1 MGFNIE
7 KIRRDFPILQK
18 SIKGK
23 PIIYFDNAC
32 QSLRPKQVIDKILQY
47 YNEFP
52 ACGER
57 SHHKLGKQ
65 VDSAVIESRKT
76 LRKFFN
82 ARSDKEVV
90 FTKNTTEALNLVI
103 NGLGLKQG
111 DAVISSDKEHN
122 SNLLPL
128 QFLTKKGVDYKQFE
142 FGNID
147 DFQEKLSKET
157 KLVSV
162 VHVSNMDG
170 TVNPV
175 KEIIKI
181 AHDNGSLVLID
192 GAQSAPHKE
201 IDFKKLDCDFFAAS
215 GHKMLGPSGTGILLA
230 KEKLLENLNPLI
242 VGGSTVVETTYTSYE
257 FEELPHR
264 FEAGLQNY
272 AGIMGFGEAA
282 RYLSK
287 IGLKNIEKHE
297 HNLNRIATEALK
309 DKVDI
314 LGPAEAEKRSGIFS
328 FNIKKMSP
336 HDIAIILDHSSNI
349 MMRSGAHCDH
359 SWFNAH
365 NMKGSA
371 RASFYLYNTEEEINA
386 FIEEINK
393 IKKHLS

>member
-1 MGFNIE
+1 MGFNVE
-7 KIRRDFPILQK
+7 KIRKDFPILEK

-32 QSLRPKQVIDKILQY
+32 QSLRPNQVVEKILQY
-47 YNEFP
+47 YKEFP

-57 SHHKLGKQ
+57 AIHKLGKE
-65 VDSAVIESRKT
+65 VDKAVDESRKT
-76 LRKFFN
+76 LKKFFN
-82 ARSDKEVV
+82 ARSNKEVI

-103 NGLGLKQG
+103 NGLGIEKG
-111 DAVISSDKEHN
+111 DTVVSSDKEHN

-128 QFLTKKGVDYKQFE
+128 QFLAKKGVNHKWFE

-147 DFQEKLSKET
+147 DFQEKLDKKT
-157 KLVSV
+157 KLVST

-170 TVNPV
+170 TINPV

-181 AHDNGSLVLID
+181 AHDNGSLVLLD

-201 IDFKKLDCDFFAAS
+201 INMKKLDCDFFAAS
-215 GHKMLGPSGTGILLA
+215 GHKMLGPSGTGVLVA
-230 KEKLLENLNPLI
+230 KEKALEKLNPLI
-242 VGGSTVVETTYTSYE
+242 VGGSTVDETTYTSYD
-257 FEELPHR
+257 FEELPMKL
-264 FEAGLQNY
+264 EAGLQNY
-272 AGIMGFGEAA
+272 AGIMGLGEAA

-297 HNLNRIATEALK
+297 QKLNAIATEALK
-309 DKVDI
+309 DEVDLI
-314 LGPAEAEKRSGIFS
+314 GPVDAEKRSGIFS
-328 FNIKKMSP
+328 FNIKKMTP
-336 HDIAIILDHSSNI
+336 HDIAMILDHGANI

-365 NMKGSA
+365 DMTGSA
-371 RASFYLYNTEEEINA
+371 RASFYLYNTEEEVNR

-393 IKKHLS
+393 IKKHLT

>member
-1 MGFNIE
+1 MGYNVE

-18 SIKGK
+18 LIKGR
-23 PIIYFDNAC
+23 PVIYFDNAC
-32 QSLRPKQVIDKILQY
+32 QSLRPVQVIEKINQY
-47 YNEFP
+47 YNDFP

-65 VDSAVIESRKT
+65 VDSAVAESRKT

-82 ARSDKEVV
+82 AKNDKEVV

-111 DAVISSDKEHN
+111 DSVMSSDKEHN

-128 QFLTKKGVDYKQFE
+128 QFLSKKGVNYKQFE

-147 DFQEKLSKET
+147 DFQEKLDKET

-181 AHDNGSLVLID
+181 AHDNGSLVLLD

-201 IDFKKLDCDFFAAS
+201 INFKKLGCDFFAAS
-215 GHKMLGPSGTGILLA
+215 GHKMLGPSGTGVLLA
-230 KEKLLENLNPLI
+230 KEKLLEQLNPLI
-242 VGGSTVVETTYTSYE
+242 VGGSTVNETTYTTYE
-257 FEELPHR
+257 FEEIPHR

-272 AGIMGFGEAA
+272 AGIMGLAEAA
-282 RYLSK
+282 RYLERT
-287 IGLKNIEKHE
+287 GLKRIEKHE
-297 HNLNRIATEALK
+297 QNLNRIATEGLK

-314 LGPAEAEKRSGIFS
+314 LGPEDAEKRSGIFS
-328 FNIKKMSP
+328 FNIKKMGP
-336 HDIAIILDHSSNI
+336 HDIAIIMDQGANI

-365 NMKGSA
+365 NMSGSA
-371 RASFYLYNTEEEINA
+371 RASFYLYNTEEEIRA
-386 FIEEINK
+386 FIKEINK
-393 IKKHLS
+393 IKKHLG